1 MAIFMAY
8 NFNTGCWKLARRI
21 AGLPASVGCWKQRSR
36 AEATHLQLCR
46 HILVTRLR
54 RGIFLVTIF
63 VSESVLRDFFYCLF
77 CLGFVLKLSYKCC
90 ILLCILNAGDL
101 SSDTERID
109 SFMSASR
116 NKKERKLEVDS
127 LTQKK
132 QEAQVVA
139 AKAKRKSILYI
150 VIGVLVAILI
160 AALLFWDSGFIQKRA
175 TAATIGDNEYKVV
188 DLDYF
193 FYSTL
198 NGYGNNAEAYGL
210 DLKKPLDEQE
220 AYDGYTWQD
229 VLTDNALTSLNSVA
243 VLANQAR
250 EAGYELSEKGQDD
263 VQKALQNAEAYATI
277 YGSSVEQ
284 FLKATY
290 GKYMTIEDYT
300 RILTEIQLAGEY
312 GSKITEDMDVSE
324 EEINAFYQEH
334 TADLDTIDYNCYLVP
349 FETTTK
355 DPDQGEVPL
364 DAETIE
370 SNRQQAEAHAQEILN
385 ALVAGNAIE
394 AKKLAETY
402 GAVDNSNKLG
412 ISYSG
417 YADWMADA
425 AHKAGS
431 YGLVENKHAST
442 NEVIGYFAIYVND
455 RKLDQY
461 NGANLRVLRIGATSD
476 QEGNFDM
483 ADCKTRAEKVL
494 AEFEATDKSSDS
506 FVQIYNGASADL
518 NYPGGLR
525 ENVSKRQFN
534 EAMTQWIFD
543 AGRVQGDYQ
552 LFESTEDN
560 SYYLVYF
567 EGMSDLPYWKSVSIA
582 NVQQTKYSE
591 WLDEQLKANPIEKAS
606 GLKYIG

>member
-1 MAIFMAY
+1 
-8 NFNTGCWKLARRI
+8 
-21 AGLPASVGCWKQRSR
+21 
-36 AEATHLQLCR
+36 
-46 HILVTRLR
+46 
-54 RGIFLVTIF
+54 
-63 VSESVLRDFFYCLF
+63 
-77 CLGFVLKLSYKCC
+77 
-90 ILLCILNAGDL
+90 
-101 SSDTERID
+101 
-109 SFMSASR
+109 MSASR
-116 NKKERKLEVDS
+116 NKKERKLGADS

-132 QEAQVVA
+132 TEAQAVA

-150 VIGVLVAILI
+150 VIGVLVAVLI

-175 TAATIGDNEYKVV
+175 TAATIGDTEYKVV

-193 FYSTL
+193 YYSTL

-220 AYDGYTWQD
+220 AYDGYTWHE
-229 VLTDNALTSLNSVA
+229 VLTDNALTSLNSVS
-243 VLANQAR
+243 VLANKAR

-263 VQKALQNAEAYATI
+263 VQKALLNAESYASI

-312 GSKITEDMDVSE
+312 GSQLMKDMEVSE

-355 DPDQGEVPL
+355 DPDQGEIPL
-364 DAETIE
+364 DADTIE
-370 SNRQQAEAHAQEILN
+370 SNRQEAEAHAQEILN
-385 ALVAGNAIE
+385 ALVAGNAID

-402 GAVDNSNKLG
+402 GAVDNSNMTG

-417 YADWMADA
+417 YADWMADPT
-425 AHKAGS
+425 HQAGS
-431 YGLVENKHAST
+431 YGLVENKHASSD
-442 NEVIGYFAIYVND
+442 EVIGYFAIYVND
-455 RKLDQY
+455 RKLDEY
-461 NGANLRVLRIGATSD
+461 NGANLRVLRVAAASD
-476 QEGNFDM
+476 QEGNYDM
-483 ADCKTRAEKVL
+483 EDCKARAEKIL
-494 AEFEATDKSSDS
+494 ANFEETGKTADD
-506 FVQIYNGASADL
+506 FIQVYNNASADQ

-525 ENVSKRQFN
+525 ENVSKRQYN

-543 AGRVQGDYQ
+543 PARVNGEYQ
-552 LFESTEDN
+552 LFESPEDN

-567 EGMSDLPYWKSVSIA
+567 EGLSDLPYWKSVCIT

-591 WLDEQLKANPIEKAS
+591 WLDQQLEANPITKAS
-606 GLKYIG
+606 GLKYVG

>member
-1 MAIFMAY
+1 
-8 NFNTGCWKLARRI
+8 
-21 AGLPASVGCWKQRSR
+21 
-36 AEATHLQLCR
+36 
-46 HILVTRLR
+46 
-54 RGIFLVTIF
+54 
-63 VSESVLRDFFYCLF
+63 
-77 CLGFVLKLSYKCC
+77 
-90 ILLCILNAGDL
+90 
-101 SSDTERID
+101 
-109 SFMSASR
+109 MSASR
-116 NKKERKLEVDS
+116 NKKERKLEADS

-132 QEAQVVA
+132 TQAQAVA

-150 VIGVLVAILI
+150 VIGVLVALLI

-175 TAATIGDNEYKVV
+175 TAATIGDTKYKVV

-193 FYSTL
+193 YYSTL

-220 AYDGYTWQD
+220 AYDGYTWHE
-229 VLTDNALTSLNSVA
+229 VLTDNALTSLNSVS
-243 VLANQAR
+243 VLANKAR

-263 VQKALQNAEAYATI
+263 VQKALLNAESYASL

-312 GSKITEDMDVSE
+312 GSQVMKDMEVSE

-355 DPDQGEVPL
+355 DPDQGDIPL
-364 DAETIE
+364 DADTIE
-370 SNRQQAEAHAQEILN
+370 ANRQEAEAHAQEILN

-402 GAVDNSNKLG
+402 EAVDNSNMTG

-417 YADWMADA
+417 YADWMADPT
-425 AHKAGS
+425 HQAGS
-431 YGLVENKHAST
+431 YGLVENKHASSD
-442 NEVIGYFAIYVND
+442 EVIGYFAIYVND
-455 RKLDQY
+455 RKLDEY
-461 NGANLRVLRIGATSD
+461 NGANLRVLRVAAASD
-476 QEGNFDM
+476 QEGNYDM
-483 ADCKTRAEKVL
+483 EDCKARAEKIL
-494 AEFEATDKSSDS
+494 ANFEETGKTADD
-506 FVQIYNGASADL
+506 FIQVYNNASADQ

-525 ENVSKRQFN
+525 ENVSKRQYN

-543 AGRVQGDYQ
+543 PARVNGEYQ
-552 LFESTEDN
+552 LFESPEDN

-567 EGMSDLPYWKSVSIA
+567 EGLSDLPYWKSVCTT

-591 WLDEQLKANPIEKAS
+591 WLDQQLEANPITKAS
-606 GLKYIG
+606 GLKYVG

>member
-1 MAIFMAY
+1 
-8 NFNTGCWKLARRI
+8 
-21 AGLPASVGCWKQRSR
+21 
-36 AEATHLQLCR
+36 
-46 HILVTRLR
+46 
-54 RGIFLVTIF
+54 
-63 VSESVLRDFFYCLF
+63 
-77 CLGFVLKLSYKCC
+77 
-90 ILLCILNAGDL
+90 
-101 SSDTERID
+101 
-109 SFMSASR
+109 MSASR
-116 NKKERKLEVDS
+116 NKKERKIEADS

-132 QEAQVVA
+132 QMAQADA
-139 AKAKRKSILYI
+139 AKAKRKNILYI
-150 VIGVLVAILI
+150 VLGVLVTILI
-160 AALLFWDSGFIQKRA
+160 AALLFWDSGFIQKRT

-193 FYSTL
+193 YYSTL

-250 EAGYELSEKGQDD
+250 EAGYELSEQGQSN
-263 VQKALQNAEAYATI
+263 VQAALQNAEAYATI

-312 GSKITEDMDVSE
+312 GNQVMEGMEASD
-324 EEINAFYQEH
+324 EEINSFYQEH
-334 TADLDTIDYNCYLVP
+334 TADLDTIDYSCYLVP

-355 DPDQGEVPL
+355 DPDQGEIPL
-364 DAETIE
+364 DADTIE
-370 SNRQQAEAHAQEILN
+370 ANRQEAEAHAQEILD
-385 ALVAGNAIE
+385 ALVAGKDIE

-412 ISYSG
+412 ISYTG
-417 YADWMADA
+417 YADWMADSS
-425 AHKAGS
+425 HKAGS
-431 YGLVENKHAST
+431 HALVENKHASSD
-442 NEVIGYFAIYVND
+442 EVIGYYAIYVND
-455 RKLDQY
+455 RKLDEY
-461 NGANLRVLRIGATSD
+461 NGANLRVLRIAANSD

-483 ADCKTRAEKVL
+483 DDCKTRAEAVL
-494 AEFEATDKSSDS
+494 AEFEATDKTADN
-506 FVQIYNGASADL
+506 FAQIYNGSSADK
-518 NYPGGLR
+518 NYPDGLR

-534 EAMTQWIFD
+534 ETMTEWIFD
-543 AGRVQGDYQ
+543 AERTQGDYQ
-552 LFESTEDN
+552 LFESAEDH

-567 EGMSDLPYWKSVSIA
+567 EGLSDLPYWKSVCIS

-591 WLDEQLKANPIEKAS
+591 WLDEQLEANPIEKAS